1 MPAGPPDAAPRR
13 PGMPAVRA
21 FYVPGDGYPADRG
34 VQDQICAR
42 LRVHLPRLQTQ
53 DEWLGPGI
61 ATKDQAGRMARLLG
75 CIDGDPGVILIGRS
89 SGARL
94 GTLVAARQRVRA
106 VLCIAYP
113 FRAPGLTLDAGRF
126 AHLAGLTVPTL
137 ILQGTVD
144 PYGGADLTEN
154 YRLSPAVHVRLI
166 QGLDHDF
173 KVPDKAWDTVAAAML
188 GFVGRAV
195 QPEAPEAAVF
205 DEVDYLRR
213 NPDVANAVGGGALPS
228 GHAHFL
234 MHGRAEGRPY
244 RLVPSVL
251 G

>member
-1 MPAGPPDAAPRR
+1 MPAGPSDASYRR
-13 PGMPAVRA
+13 PGPLTGRA

-42 LRVHLPRLQTQ
+42 LRAHMPRLQTQ
-53 DEWLGPGI
+53 DEWLGAGI
-61 ATKDQAGRMARLLG
+61 ATRDLEGRMGRLVR
-75 CIDGDPGVILIGRS
+75 CIDGDPEAILIGRS

-94 GTLVAARQRVRA
+94 ATLVAARRRVRA
-106 VLCIAYP
+106 VLCIASP
-113 FRAPGLTLDAGRF
+113 FRAPGLALEAGRF
-126 AHLAGLTVPTL
+126 AHLAELTVPTL
-137 ILQGTVD
+137 ILQGMVD

-166 QGLDHDF
+166 PGLDHDF
-173 KVPDKAWDTVAAAML
+173 RVPDGAWDAIAAAML
-188 GFVGRAV
+188 GFIGRAV
-195 QPEAPEAAVF
+195 QPEAPERAVF

-213 NPDVANAVGGGALPS
+213 NGDVANAVGAGGFAS

-234 MHGRAEGRPY
+234 LHGRAEGRPY
-244 RLVPSVL
+244 RLVASVL

>member
-1 MPAGPPDAAPRR
+1 MPG
-13 PGMPAVRA
+13 GRA

-42 LRVHLPRLQTQ
+42 LRAHLPGLRTQ
-53 DEWLGPGI
+53 DEWLGQGI
-61 ATKDQAGRMARLLG
+61 ATTDLAGRMARLVR
-75 CIDGDPGVILIGRS
+75 CIDGDPEAILIGRS

-94 GTLVAARQRVRA
+94 ATLVAARQRLRA

-113 FRAPGLTLDAGRF
+113 FRAPGLTLEAGRF
-126 AHLAGLTVPTL
+126 AHLAELAVPTL
-137 ILQGTVD
+137 ILQGMVD

-154 YRLSPAVHVRLI
+154 YRLSAAVHVRLI
-166 QGLDHDF
+166 PGLDHDF
-173 KVPDKAWDTVAAAML
+173 KVPDGAWDAVATGML
-188 GFVGRAV
+188 GFLGRAV

-213 NPDVANAVGGGALPS
+213 NPDVANAVGAGALPS

-234 MHGRAEGRPY
+234 RHGRAEGRPY
-244 RLVPSVL
+244 RLVASGL